1 MEQALTDREQIAR
14 KIDAEIAK
22 LLAETAKI
30 QEETRWYPFIA
41 GAGVGA
47 AIVGACVGFFKL
59 LTT

>member
-30 QEETRWYPFIA
+30 QEGTRWYPFIA
-41 GAGVGA
+41 GVGA
-47 AIVGACVGFFKL
+47 GATIVGACVGLFNL
-59 LTT
+59 MTT